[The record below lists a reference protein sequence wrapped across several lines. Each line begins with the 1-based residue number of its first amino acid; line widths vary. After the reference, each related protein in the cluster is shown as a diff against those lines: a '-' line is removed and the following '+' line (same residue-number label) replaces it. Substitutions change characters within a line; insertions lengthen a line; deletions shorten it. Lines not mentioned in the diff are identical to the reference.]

1 MTDRPP
7 DKRRELLNNALAQR
21 PDPRP
26 FAASGG
32 QSPWRDLQGLTWQE
46 DLFVSRLDAGADI
59 GEAFIAAGFK
69 SPSMVR
75 ARASG
80 RRLLRKP
87 YVKAELDRRVEAKG
101 RARAEAA
108 KIAIEHSGITLARVA
123 AELGRVAFSNMMDYM
138 RIDPATGDPSLDWSS
153 LTREQA
159 SALTE
164 VTVDDYI
171 DGRGEN
177 ARDVRKVKFKLGDKR
192 AALMDIA
199 KLFGWIVEKRENKI
213 VDEFDT
219 MSDEQIEAWLDERAE
234 ARVKA
239 KQRASAEVQ
248 RHGIRTPR
256 STTARGRPH

>member
-1 MTDRPP
+1 MKVGGAAAAVTSDSAALGKMT
-7 DKRRELLNNALAQR
+7 
-21 PDPRP
+21 
-26 FAASGG
+26 S
-32 QSPWRDLQGLTWQE
+32 QSP
-46 DLFVSRLDAGADI
+46 
-59 GEAFIAAGFK
+59 
-69 SPSMVR
+69 P
-75 ARASG
+75 
-80 RRLLRKP
+80 RRLVPDRHRWS
-87 YVKAELDRRVEAKG
+87 VGLDRRDQFGVRYA
-101 RARAEAA
+101 
-108 KIAIEHSGITLARVA
+108 
-123 AELGRVAFSNMMDYM
+123 
-138 RIDPATGDPSLDWSS
+138 GD

-171 DGRGEN
+171 DGRGKG
-177 ARDVRKVKFKLGDKR
+177 AREVRKVKFKLADKR

-199 KLFGWIVEKRENKI
+199 KLFGWIVEKRENKV

-256 STTARGRPH
+256 STTPRGRPH